1 MNRTGEENTMK
12 SLLIA
17 ASVAAL
23 SLAAP
28 ALAHAE
34 AAVYGT
40 IGYANIDID
49 PVSLG
54 ALQGRLGVGF
64 TPNFGIE
71 GEIAIG
77 VADDEILGVNVELSN
92 SYGLFAVGRLPVSD
106 NVNLFVRGGFAS
118 GEVDIGG
125 TSGSEDGAAYGAGV
139 EAFFTPNDGVRF
151 DYTRYDF
158 GGDAD
163 VWSVAYVR
171 KF

>member
-1 MNRTGEENTMK
+1 MK
-12 SLLIA
+12 TLLIA
-17 ASVAAL
+17 ASAAAL

-34 AAVYGT
+34 TSVYGT

-49 PVSLG
+49 PVNLG
-54 ALQGRLGVGF
+54 AIQGRLGVDI
-64 TPNFGIE
+64 TPNFAIE
-71 GEIAIG
+71 GEAAFG
-77 VADDEILGVNVELSN
+77 VADDEILGISVELTS
-92 SYGLFAVGRLPVSD
+92 SYGLFAVGKLPVSE
-106 NVNLFVRGGFAS
+106 NVDVFVRGGFAS

-125 TSGSEDGAAYGAGV
+125 TSGSEDGAAYGAGIQ
-139 EAFFTPNDGVRF
+139 AFFTPNDGVRF

-163 VWSVAYVR
+163 VWSIAYVR